1 MDSGSAQV
9 EVELLFKQCFANS
22 AQSGL
27 VSVAICGEGQQR
39 VDFPALL
46 ARATA
51 AMEPL
56 CLPSLLPV
64 SMS

>member
-1 MDSGSAQV
+1 MALRSWRWNYSSNNDLPIV
-9 EVELLFKQCFANS
+9 L
-22 AQSGL
+22 QSGL
-27 VSVAICGEGQQR
+27 VSGVICGEGQQR
-39 VDFPALL
+39 LDFPALL

>member
-1 MDSGSAQV
+1 MAVRNWRWNYSSNNDLPV
-9 EVELLFKQCFANS
+9 VL
-22 AQSGL
+22 QSGL
-27 VSVAICGEGQQR
+27 VSVAICGEGQQC

-56 CLPSLLPV
+56 
-64 SMS
+64 